1 MEMLLMGACLS
12 MLGVAVTCMAFGAA
26 THPEEGQTEA
36 QEVQAAVPAPGRFF
50 VHEGAMTDRRVPI
63 GALMLEIENHV
74 RLEQAAAES
83 FLQMP
88 TPAMLHS
95 RTMSTFVN

>member
-12 MLGVAVTCMAFGAA
+12 MLGVAVTCMAFGVASRPERDTA
-26 THPEEGQTEA
+26 EAPEE
-36 QEVQAAVPAPGRFF
+36 VKIAVPTRFF
-50 VHEGAMTDRRVPI
+50 VNEGVPAHARVPI
-63 GALMLEIENHV
+63 GALLLEIENHV

-88 TPAMLHS
+88 TSALLHS